1 MDKEKVLSIIKEVV
15 AKMDYQ
21 VDDHCDGYLSL
32 MKDEEQQLVV
42 CARTVNTQTLL
53 LLYTKVCSVDV
64 DKLTLE
70 KIKKINQIN
79 AGIVS
84 KLFMIS
90 DDEESTS
97 HSLDVRQDLFAFS
110 EEQLQKSIPMVIEEL
125 LEDAKKSSKELEDIL

>member
-1 MDKEKVLSIIKEVV
+1 MDKEKVLSIIKEIV

-125 LEDAKKSSKELEDIL
+125 LADAQKSSKELEDIL

>member
-1 MDKEKVLSIIKEVV
+1 
-15 AKMDYQ
+15 
-21 VDDHCDGYLSL
+21 

-125 LEDAKKSSKELEDIL
+125 LADAKKSSKELEDIL

>member
-1 MDKEKVLSIIKEVV
+1 MDKEKVLSIIKEIV

-90 DDEESTS
+90 DDEESIS

>member
-1 MDKEKVLSIIKEVV
+1 MDKEKVLSIIKEIV

-125 LEDAKKSSKELEDIL
+125 LADAKKSSKELEDIL

>member
-1 MDKEKVLSIIKEVV
+1 MDKEKVLSIIKEIV

>member
-1 MDKEKVLSIIKEVV
+1 MDKEKVLSIIKEIV

-70 KIKKINQIN
+70 KIKKMNQIN

>member
-125 LEDAKKSSKELEDIL
+125 LADAQKSSKELEDIL

>member
-1 MDKEKVLSIIKEVV
+1 
-15 AKMDYQ
+15 MDYQ

-125 LEDAKKSSKELEDIL
+125 LADAKKSSKELEDIL